1 MLIFGFEPFSIL
13 LELECLW
20 LSNPPHDWSFSI
32 ENLIKTKTV
41 QCGMKKVEFGKLNG
55 DTDDRCIP
63 SLDSNQ
69 CSDML
74 CQRTPRTREELP
86 PTTYNCT
93 PALDTEE
100 PHNSYT
106 CKH

>member
-1 MLIFGFEPFSIL
+1 MFVAVEPTR
-13 LELECLW
+13 
-20 LSNPPHDWSFSI
+20 WS
-32 ENLIKTKTV
+32 LA
-41 QCGMKKVEFGKLNG
+41 
-55 DTDDRCIP
+55 
-63 SLDSNQ
+63 SLTAIQMIAAYHPWTAIS
-69 CSDML
+69 SDML